1 MEQNLVQD
9 KTYGIEMKQK
19 VVQALSKAFIG
30 SEVELDPESLL
41 DGRYTGLIIWAGF
54 DGLDSI
60 DRHRKVKQ
68 ALITALGNEAANV
81 GILFTYTPVEMQAM
95 SAA

>member
-1 MEQNLVQD
+1 MEQNLVHGQ
-9 KTYGIEMKQK
+9 TYGIEMKQR
-19 VVQALSKAFIG
+19 VVQALKKAFTD

-68 ALITALGNEAANV
+68 ALIAALGGESANV